1 MATVEEIKIKGR
13 AYRVFDAVNSIWKRI
28 SYWVAASDVEFEDGE
43 NLENKLPEMQSDLTD
58 SISQVSNELDQAK
71 TELNS
76 TINTK
81 INTVNSTMNSNYVKK
96 TQLSFVLSGNDL
108 YITKNY

>member
-43 NLENKLPEMQSDLTD
+43 NLEDKMADVQSDLDD
-58 SISQVSNELDQAK
+58 SIEQMNNNLNQTK
-71 TELNS
+71 TEINNS
-76 TINTK
+76 ITTNM
-81 INTVNSTMNSNYVKK
+81 NNVNNNYVKK